1 MKSTK
6 IMLIAALTAGA
17 LIIGSS
23 SLRAQDAT
31 NMPPPT
37 MKGRPNFAK
46 SLDLTEDQKPKFDAI
61 RKSAMEKAKA
71 VREDDSLTKEEKK
84 AKAKAIQEDT
94 ATQMKALLTPEQF
107 AKYEEMTKKM
117 RRNKPPG
124 GGAGAPPVAPAAP
137 PQA

>member
-61 RKSAMEKAKA
+61 TKAALEKRKAL
-71 VREDDSLTKEEKK
+71 REDDSLTKEEKK

-94 ATQMKALLTPEQF
+94 ATQLKALLTPEQF
-107 AKYEEMTKKM
+107 AKWQAMTK
-117 RRNKPPG
+117 RVH
-124 GGAGAPPVAPAAP
+124 GAPPSAPAATVAP
-137 PQA
+137 PQS